1 MNRKTKNNT
10 YGQNSG
16 DCYNKQIN
24 KTKVYYPSRKNLYY
38 ESQYE
43 NPYILSGGDVSGT
56 VWTNNNV
63 YDVRTE
69 DPGISWIL

>member
-10 YGQNSG
+10 YGQNSS
-16 DCYNKQIN
+16 DCYNKQTN
-24 KTKVYYPSRKNLYY
+24 KTKVYYPPRKNPYY
-38 ESQYE
+38 DAQYE
-43 NPYILSGGDVSGT
+43 NPYVLSGGVAGT

-69 DPGISWIL
+69 DPGISWVL